1 MHAMPQRRA
10 TLPTTPL
17 KQHKQPTTQRLP
29 AVARYG
35 CACCLTVVNA
45 AGRHLDLELPAGSS
59 IRDAPPPELGSDW
72 RSWQSRQRKDL
83 RRKRQRPDNRT
94 TGHGPPGIIAFPEP
108 WQDRVQ
114 VCWSGVQAKGH
125 SGGKQ
130 SFMQSTICLRT
141 MHHCHRAPSQT
152 SFVPPHK
159 TVLGDRY

>member
-1 MHAMPQRRA
+1 MHAMPQRRV

-17 KQHKQPTTQRLP
+17 KQHKQPTTHRLP

-108 WQDRVQ
+108 WQDRVK
-114 VCWSGVQAKGH
+114 CDSAPSGIFRSGRRSCYWAKR
-125 SGGKQ
+125 S
-130 SFMQSTICLRT
+130 LRT
-141 MHHCHRAPSQT
+141 VQRLIIWALSWTRSC
-152 SFVPPHK
+152 
-159 TVLGDRY
+159 